1 MGRQD
6 QNYEMDPKIGFQT
19 VDHRSEDPDDTSN
32 VQQE

>member
-19 VDHRSEDPDDTSN
+19 ANHRSEVPDDTSK